1 MIRINLLPYR
11 AARKKEN
18 ILRQFNIFVL
28 AFIIVFALLIF
39 LNIWLA
45 NKIDTLNSKIKNT
58 KTLLAQTETQA
69 KQVDQIKKA
78 LETLEQKTN
87 VIKNIE
93 MNRRDSVL
101 LLENM
106 TEMVAE
112 NTSLSTSDAPPDS
125 SNKPVKRL
133 WFNNL
138 LKSGGKIHI
147 RGIALDNKTIAD
159 FMSRL
164 EESKHYKNVTLNT
177 IKQQKVNNLNLK
189 SFEIICE
196 KSTFA
201 KPIQE
206 NDAVSKQG
214 KK

>member
-11 AARKKEN
+11 AERKKEN
-18 ILRQFNIFVL
+18 ILRQFNLFLL
-28 AFIIVFALLIF
+28 AFLIVFAFLIF

-58 KTLLAQTETQA
+58 KTLLAQSETQA

-78 LETLEQKTN
+78 LEILEQKTD
-87 VIKNIE
+87 VIRNIE

-112 NTSLSTSDAPPDS
+112 NTSISTSDAPPDS
-125 SNKPVKRL
+125 SKPIKRL
-133 WFNNL
+133 WFTNL
-138 LKSGGKIHI
+138 MKSGEKIHI
-147 RGIALDNKTIAD
+147 RGTALDNKTVAD

-177 IKQQKVNNLNLK
+177 IKQQKVNDLNLK
-189 SFEIICE
+189 SFEIVCE
-196 KSTFA
+196 KSTLI

-206 NDAVSKQG
+206 NDAGSKQG